1 MKSLISS
8 WKGQS
13 VVVSYDHP
21 TETWMFI
28 AIHDTTLG
36 AAMGGCRMMAYD
48 RPEDGLRDAMRLA
61 EGMTYK
67 WATIGF
73 DLGGGKSVLA
83 ISRQL
88 EGAEREGLFE
98 RFGSLIDSLRGAYAC
113 GADLGTTP
121 HDMGVIGRST
131 KYVHGVNQE
140 QGSLIDPG
148 PYTALGVLSG
158 MKAALRQ
165 VFGSDALTGRSIL
178 IQGAGDVGYPLG
190 ETVAE
195 AGGKVIVTDMDE
207 VKARALADATGGS
220 VVPPSDCYTTVVC
233 DPGSGRTPVV
243 PGGRPEDAVQCRGGY
258 PHERLR
264 NLHHGAR
271 LGVSVLTESWRAL
284 AVWVHAGVLT
294 GGKAV
299 EFGKRTICRVEESAE
314 LSTMLAGA
322 EKAARLIWELS
333 PNRSSLGRTRTRPY
347 RCLASSWHF
356 CQAMISLNGGIP
368 GR

>member
-148 PYTALGVLSG
+148 PFTALGVLSG

-220 VVPPSDCYTTVVC
+220 VVPPSDCYTTPC
-233 DPGSGRTPVV
+233 DVYAPCAVGATLNAETIPLLMCSIVAGSANNQLAEEADAGRL
-243 PGGRPEDAVQCRGGY
+243 
-258 PHERLR
+258 HERGILYAPDYVINAGGAMALPLLDSGKATPDELR
-264 NLHHGAR
+264 DRIGGFDTILFQIFQESAANNVSPLVGAK
-271 LGVSVLTESWRAL
+271 RAAERTL
-284 AVWVHAGVLT
+284 QAGRRG
-294 GGKAV
+294 GGKA
-299 EFGKRTICRVEESAE
+299 
-314 LSTMLAGA
+314 
-322 EKAARLIWELS
+322 
-333 PNRSSLGRTRTRPY
+333 GRGV
-347 RCLASSWHF
+347 
-356 CQAMISLNGGIP
+356 Q
-368 GR
+368 

>member
-8 WKGQS
+8 WNGQS
-13 VVVSYDHP
+13 VVVSFDQP

-36 AAMGGCRMMAYD
+36 PAMGGCRMMAYD

-83 ISRQL
+83 TSRPL

-98 RFGSLIDSLRGAYAC
+98 RFGSLIDSLRGTYAC

-121 HDMGVIGRST
+121 HDMEVIGRST
-131 KYVHGVNQE
+131 KYVHGVNRE

-165 VFGSDALTGRSIL
+165 VFGNDDFAGRSIF

-190 ETVAE
+190 EMVAE
-195 AGGKVIVTDMDE
+195 AGGTVIVTDMDAA
-207 VKARALADATGGS
+207 KAQELADATGGS
-220 VVPPSDCYTTVVC
+220 VVPPLDCYTTPC
-233 DPGSGRTPVV
+233 DVYAPCAVGATLNAKTIPLLTCSIVAGSANNQLAEE
-243 PGGRPEDAVQCRGGY
+243 EDAGRL
-258 PHERLR
+258 HERGILYAPDYVI
-264 NLHHGAR
+264 NAGGA
-271 LGVSVLTESWRAL
+271 TAL
-284 AVWVHAGVLT
+284 PLLDA
-294 GGKAV
+294 GKATPDEV
-299 EFGKRTICRVEESAE
+299 RDRIRGFDTILFEIFQESEANSVPPLVGAKRAADRVLEQ
-314 LSTMLAGA
+314 AGRQTGA
-322 EKAARLIWELS
+322 
-333 PNRSSLGRTRTRPY
+333 NTRS
-347 RCLASSWHF
+347 
-356 CQAMISLNGGIP
+356 
-368 GR
+368 